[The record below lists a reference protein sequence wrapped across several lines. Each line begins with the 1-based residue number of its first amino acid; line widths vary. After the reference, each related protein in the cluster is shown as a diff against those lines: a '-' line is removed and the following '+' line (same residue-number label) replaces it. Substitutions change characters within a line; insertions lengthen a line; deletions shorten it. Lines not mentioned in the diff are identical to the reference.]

1 MNRKMMI
8 LGIAVVAVLVVAL
21 APVVSTVQAQGN
33 GIVASANGAGQFT
46 SGGEWRTFSFTART
60 DSSNN
65 SSGQA
70 QLDSRAAN
78 LRVHMEIDCLDV
90 VGNTATM
97 SGTVT
102 LVNQDNLGGV
112 TLGDAI
118 WFRVVDNG
126 SGANSPTDLISRV
139 AFFAGPVGTACTDSS
154 TVTPANIPIEAGNV
168 TVH

>member
-21 APVVSTVQAQGN
+21 APVVSTVQAQGA
-33 GIVASANGAGQFT
+33 GIVASANGAGQIT
-46 SGGEWRTFSFTART
+46 SGGEWRTFSFTAQM
-60 DSSNN
+60 DSSHN

-70 QLDSRAAN
+70 ELFSRAAN
-78 LRVHMEIDCLDV
+78 LRVHMDIDCLQV

-97 SGTVT
+97 SGAVT
-102 LVNQDNLGGV
+102 LVSPNVSGIDV
-112 TLGDAI
+112 GDPI

-126 SGANSPTDLISRV
+126 SGANSSPDLISRV
-139 AFFAGPVGTACTDSS
+139 GFFSGPGIPCTE
-154 TVTPANIPIEAGNV
+154 VTPGLPANIPIEAGNV

>member
-8 LGIAVVAVLVVAL
+8 LGIAVVAVLVVVL
-21 APVVSTVQAQGN
+21 APVVSTVQAQGA
-33 GIVASANGAGQFT
+33 GIVASANGAGQIT
-46 SGGEWRTFSFTART
+46 SGGEWRTFSFTAQK
-60 DSSNN
+60 DSSNI

-70 QLDSRAAN
+70 ELFSRASN
-78 LRVHMEIDCLDV
+78 LRVHMDIDCLKV

-102 LVNQDNLGGV
+102 LVSDNVSGITVGLP
-112 TLGDAI
+112 I

-126 SGANSPTDLISRV
+126 SGADSPPDLISRV
-139 AFFAGPVGTACTDSS
+139 GFFSGPPGVPCTDG
-154 TVTPANIPIEAGNV
+154 TVLPANIPIEAGNI

>member
-8 LGIAVVAVLVVAL
+8 LGIAIVAVLFVAL
-21 APVVSTVQAQGN
+21 APVVSTVQAQG
-33 GIVASANGAGQFT
+33 GIVASANGAGQIT

-60 DSSNN
+60 DSSGN

-70 QLDSRAAN
+70 ELFSRAAD
-78 LRVHMEIDCLDV
+78 LRVHMVLDCLQV

-102 LVNQDNLGGV
+102 LDNMNGAYVGLPM
-112 TLGDAI
+112 

-126 SGANSPTDLISRV
+126 SGKDSPDLISRV
-139 AFFAGPVGTACTDSS
+139 AFFSGPGIPCTED
-154 TVTPANIPIEAGNV
+154 TPGLPANIPIEAGNI

>member
-21 APVVSTVQAQGN
+21 APLVSTVQAQGA
-33 GIVASANGAGQFT
+33 GIVASANGAGQIT
-46 SGGEWRTFSFTART
+46 SGGELRTFSFTAQK
-60 DSSNN
+60 DSSNI

-70 QLDSRAAN
+70 ELFSRAAN
-78 LRVHMEIDCLDV
+78 LRLHMNIDCLQV
-90 VGNTATM
+90 VGSTATM

-102 LVNQDNLGGV
+102 LDNMNGAYV
-112 TLGDAI
+112 GDPI

-126 SGANSPTDLISRV
+126 SGTNSSPDLISRTAIFV
-139 AFFAGPVGTACTDSS
+139 SGPPGVPCTDG
-154 TVTPANIPIEAGNV
+154 TVLPANIPIEEGNV

>member
-8 LGIAVVAVLVVAL
+8 LGIAVVAVLVVVL

-33 GIVASANGAGQFT
+33 GIVASANGAGQIT
-46 SGGEWRTFSFTART
+46 SGGELRTFSFTAVK

-70 QLDSRAAN
+70 ELFSRAAN
-78 LRVHMEIDCLDV
+78 LRLHMTIDCLQV

-97 SGTVT
+97 SGEVT
-102 LVNQDNLGGV
+102 LDNVNGAFVGNP
-112 TLGDAI
+112 I

-126 SGANSPTDLISRV
+126 SGANAPPDLISRV
-139 AFFAGPVGTACTDSS
+139 AIFVTGPPGVPCTDGPVL
-154 TVTPANIPIEAGNV
+154 PANIPIEEGNV

>member
-21 APVVSTVQAQGN
+21 APVVSTVQAQGA
-33 GIVASANGAGQFT
+33 GIVASATGSGQFT
-46 SGGEWRTFSFTART
+46 SGGEWRTFSFTAQK

-70 QLDSRAAN
+70 ELFSRAAN
-78 LRVHMEIDCLDV
+78 LRVHMDIDCLNV

-97 SGTVT
+97 SGTVSR
-102 LVNQDNLGGV
+102 DNANGAYV
-112 TLGDAI
+112 GDPI

-126 SGANSPTDLISRV
+126 SGANSSPDLISRV
-139 AFFAGPVGTACTDSS
+139 AFFVSGPGVPCTDPS
-154 TVTPANIPIEAGNV
+154 TVIPANIPIEAGNV

>member
-8 LGIAVVAVLVVAL
+8 HGIAIVAVLVVAL
-21 APVVSTVQAQGN
+21 APVVSTVQAQGA
-33 GIVASANGAGQFT
+33 GIVASANGAGQIT
-46 SGGEWRTFSFTART
+46 SGGEWRTFSFTAHT

-70 QLDSRAAN
+70 ELFSRAAD
-78 LRVHMEIDCLDV
+78 LRLHMDIDCLQV

-102 LVNQDNLGGV
+102 LDNADGAYV
-112 TLGDAI
+112 GDPI
-118 WFRVVDNG
+118 WFQVVDNG
-126 SGANSPTDLISRV
+126 SGANSSPDLISRV
-139 AFFAGPVGTACTDSS
+139 AIFSGPGEPCT
-154 TVTPANIPIEAGNV
+154 VNNVLPANIPIEAGNV